1 MQFIILILLLII
13 IAFIIFVVLKQHI
26 SKELSN
32 PKHLESLMSALDDL
46 VYDRVNLIE
55 GKITELENS
64 INKAKHLIN
73 LLDKESMLEQ
83 KQEDINKNNIYKPT
97 RSIKALDTKATY
109 KPHTQADNLKDEL
122 INSVPDE
129 DLVHVDLSSRRKTI
143 NYEGDND
150 SKHEITEAKPILLN
164 IVEDLQEE
172 KVKIKHS
179 ISMAS
184 DVNKEVVGLYR
195 EGKDID
201 EISSIL
207 GIPQARTSLIVEM
220 FISGKKNS

>member
-129 DLVHVDLSSRRKTI
+129 DLVHVDLSS
-143 NYEGDND
+143 